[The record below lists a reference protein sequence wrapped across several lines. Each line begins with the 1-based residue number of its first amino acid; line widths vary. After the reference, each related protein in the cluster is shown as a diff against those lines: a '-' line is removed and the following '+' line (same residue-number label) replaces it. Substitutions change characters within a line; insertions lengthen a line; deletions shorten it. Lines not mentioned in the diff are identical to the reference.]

1 MPQVWSLQTSGLD
14 PMPSHTKSQH
24 LESENSSFAV
34 CGLFYRTFDNVY
46 IGWGLKYSAVPFN
59 PELPPPVQQEVPA
72 GPHTHTHTHT
82 HTSLAMQDQMSR
94 RQQTPQWNRRRLSA
108 RPKMR
113 PKKPW
118 RVKRSLK
125 NQMKIKGTPLIS
137 HTLDICRNPT
147 HRNARH
153 ICSTMCYMGRL

>member
-1 MPQVWSLQTSGLD
+1 MPQLWSLQTSGLD
-14 PMPSHTKSQH
+14 PTPSHTKSQH

-82 HTSLAMQDQMSR
+82 HTH
-94 RQQTPQWNRRRLSA
+94 
-108 RPKMR
+108 
-113 PKKPW
+113 
-118 RVKRSLK
+118 
-125 NQMKIKGTPLIS
+125 IS
-137 HTLDICRNPT
+137 
-147 HRNARH
+147 RNAGPDVTETTDPTVEQEEALH
-153 ICSTMCYMGRL
+153 KAQEEAQEAMEGEEEPEESDED